1 MSEEAPE
8 YHAAMYVT
16 VAHWT
21 ALGVGLE
28 LIVFFRPMNIFSKIY
43 RLSRI
48 IFEYKLKKIALS
60 APPIRLWVESSLVC
74 NLECTMCPN
83 KIIPKADKG
92 NMNFELYRK
101 IIDEA
106 REFASD
112 VNIHHRGEPLANPR
126 LPEMIRYAVNAGLKV
141 RLHTNAT
148 LLDRRKAEEIIT
160 AKPDWVSVSF
170 DGFQKDLYEKVR
182 KGAHFEITVSNILG
196 FLDARK
202 RAKTRKP
209 YITVERID
217 FAHLRDRV
225 DDSQVNEL
233 AHLFKQRGID
243 ELIVKKE
250 FNWTTEATSAPPM
263 PRTYSV
269 CTFPWYAM
277 VICWDGTV
285 TPCPQDYMATMKLG
299 NVGNNSI
306 KEIWNDEPYQLLRR
320 KLIDD
325 VQSLPLCRRCD
336 RLCRRQVAG
345 LPFQYMIPFLSDHL
359 LGYGPIR
366 RRIGS
371 FERN

>member
-1 MSEEAPE
+1 MHVAVVHWAAPGLGLGLI
-8 YHAAMYVT
+8 
-16 VAHWT
+16 
-21 ALGVGLE
+21 ALYQ
-28 LIVFFRPMNIFSKIY
+28 PMNIFSKIY

-48 IFEYKLKKIALS
+48 IFEYKSRNIALS
-60 APPIRLWVESSLVC
+60 TLPIRLWVESSLVC
-74 NLECTMCPN
+74 NLQCTMCPN
-83 KIIPKADKG
+83 RTIPNAEKG
-92 NMNFELYRK
+92 NMDFELYKK

-106 REFASD
+106 KEFAAD

-148 LLDRRKAEEIIT
+148 LLDRKRAEEIIR
-160 AKPDWVSVSF
+160 ARPDWVSVSF
-170 DGFQKDLYEKVR
+170 DGFQKDLYEQVR
-182 KGAHFEITVSNILG
+182 KGAHFESTVSNILG
-196 FLDARK
+196 FLEARR
-202 RAKTRKP
+202 RARTRKP

-225 DDSQVNEL
+225 DESQVNEL
-233 AHLFKQRGID
+233 AHLFRQRGID
-243 ELIVKKE
+243 ELIVKQE
-250 FNWTTEATSAPPM
+250 FNWTTETASEPIL
-263 PRTYSV
+263 PRTYNV

-285 TPCPQDYMATMKLG
+285 TPCPQDYMAKMRLG

-306 KEIWNDEPYQLLRR
+306 REIWNDEPYQLLRR

-325 VQSLPLCRRCD
+325 VQSLPLCKRCD

-359 LGYGPIR
+359 LGYGPMR
-366 RRIGS
+366 KWIGS

>member
-1 MSEEAPE
+1 MKTFHE
-8 YHAAMYVT
+8 
-16 VAHWT
+16 
-21 ALGVGLE
+21 
-28 LIVFFRPMNIFSKIY
+28 IY
-43 RLSRI
+43 RLYRI
-48 IFEYKLKKIALS
+48 IIEYKRRSIVLGSL
-60 APPIRLWVESSLVC
+60 PIRLWIESSLAC
-74 NLECTMCPN
+74 NLKCIMCPN
-83 KIIPKADKG
+83 KRIPNADKG
-92 NMNFELYRK
+92 NMDFGLYRK

-106 REFASD
+106 REFVSD
-112 VNIHHRGEPLANPR
+112 INIHHRGEPLANPR
-126 LPEMIRYAVNAGLKV
+126 LCEMIRYAVDAGLRV

-148 LLDRRKAEEIIT
+148 LLDREKAKEIIQ
-160 AKPDWVSVSF
+160 ARPDWVSVSF
-170 DGFQKDLYEKVR
+170 DGFQKDLYEEVR
-182 KGAHFEITVSNILG
+182 QGAHFETTVSNILG

-233 AHLFKQRGID
+233 ARLFKQRGID

-250 FNWTTEATSAPPM
+250 FNWALETASAPPM
-263 PRTYSV
+263 PCNYSI

-285 TPCPQDYMATMKLG
+285 TPCPQDYMAKMRLG

-306 KEIWNDEPYQLLRR
+306 REIWNAEPYQLLRR

-325 VQSLPLCRRCD
+325 VQSLPLCKSCD

-366 RRIGS
+366 KRIGS